1 MKKNLITFFG
11 TLAFIALIACS
22 TTISEKEKT
31 IKTTYDSTLIKNQ
44 LPNSI
49 TVDSNQ
55 VLKVALTSAY
65 VKAIQDFIDALYQKD
80 KTVFDTLFF
89 IKRNNG
95 EPDDFPDIQL
105 PQSIKQTKLLL
116 FTQQQADNHQQLY
129 CKSSPCIN
137 LIGQIEKDNAEFIFV
152 IFYPSYKHQYDCYIS
167 CKFNS
172 VKKSYDIEK
181 LTIEPQPHRD

>member
-11 TLAFIALIACS
+11 SLAFIALVACS
-22 TTISEKEKT
+22 TTFSEKEQT
-31 IKTTYDSTLIKNQ
+31 IKTTSDSILIKNQ

-49 TVDSNQ
+49 AVDSNQ

-65 VKAIQDFIDALYQKD
+65 VKAIQDFMDALYQKN

-105 PQSIKQTKLLL
+105 PQSIKQTKLILL
-116 FTQQQADNHQQLY
+116 TQQQADNHQQLY

-137 LIGQIEKDNAEFIFV
+137 LIGQIEKDSAEFIFI
-152 IFYPSYKHQYDCYIS
+152 IFYPSYKHQYDCYS
-167 CKFNS
+167 SYKFNS
-172 VKKSYDIEK
+172 VKKSYELKK
-181 LTIEPQPHRD
+181 LTIELQPHRG